1 MTVSIG
7 AFEDIEQAILSAGP
21 ERVVEIK
28 GEVQAK
34 LRNVGTVVASGN
46 QSNREDPTWRWNLYL
61 DALCDVRLGACRWD
75 SPYAGE
81 SRIVAMTAS
90 ELDFFADWYDV
101 ISAVARSINQRQK
114 DGRGGCNEA
123 KKDEF
128 LRFVG
133 DHEDGIRKL
142 ISMGR
147 RYASYLNERS
157 QQIVRMSKLGSY
169 FVLDKIDAFS
179 SKYL

>member
-1 MTVSIG
+1 MTIDIG
-7 AFEDIEQAILSAGP
+7 AFEEMERAILSAGV
-21 ERVVEIK
+21 ERVAEIK
-28 GEVQAK
+28 RDLQQK
-34 LRNVGTVVASGN
+34 LKDVGMGCAPHPDSPEGAM
-46 QSNREDPTWRWNLYL
+46 QHLNLYM
-61 DALCDVRLGACRWD
+61 DALCDMRLGACRWNAIPLGD
-75 SPYAGE
+75 S
-81 SRIVAMTAS
+81 RMVALTAT

-101 ISAVARSINQRQK
+101 TSALARSINQRQK
-114 DGRGGCNEA
+114 DGRGGCNAA

-133 DHEDGIRKL
+133 DHEADIRKL

-157 QQIVRMSKLGSY
+157 QQIVRMCNMGSY
-169 FVLDKIDAFS
+169 CALDKIDAFC

>member
-7 AFEDIEQAILSAGP
+7 AFEDIERAILSAGL
-21 ERVVEIK
+21 EKVAEIK
-28 GEVQAK
+28 RDIQQK
-34 LRNVGTVVASGN
+34 LKDVGMGCAPHPDSPESAT
-46 QSNREDPTWRWNLYL
+46 QHWYLYL
-61 DALCDVRLGACRWD
+61 DALCDFRLGACRWT
-75 SPYAGE
+75 ATHGE
-81 SRIVAMTAS
+81 KPEVAVVSTA

-101 ISAVARSINQRQK
+101 ASAVARSINQRQK

-133 DHEDGIRKL
+133 DHEADIRKL

-157 QQIVRMSKLGSY
+157 QRIVRMCNMGSY
-169 FVLDKIDAFS
+169 CALDKIDAFC